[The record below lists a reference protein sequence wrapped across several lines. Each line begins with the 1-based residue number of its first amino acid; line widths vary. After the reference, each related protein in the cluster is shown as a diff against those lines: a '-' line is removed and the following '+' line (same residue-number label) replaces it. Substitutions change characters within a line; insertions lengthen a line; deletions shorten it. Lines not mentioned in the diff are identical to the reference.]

1 MGYCQAV
8 RQLALNQSFGSS
20 NLSIPAILRPT
31 EKLVFFVFRWIIYH
45 DNKTKW
51 YPAMVKGVPLFC
63 ITNTNIRNIWLDLFF
78 TLSIVIAYLKASA
91 CEIPNTI
98 HPSLNS
104 CTKSFGFAPQIR
116 VQDSLIQVFCCLYR
130 LLLSF
135 AILLN
140 TNSSNKQH
148 RPKMKSDLR

>member
-1 MGYCQAV
+1 M
-8 RQLALNQSFGSS
+8 ALNAHIFLMYLIYTLLHSVSFERQNMLPVYFIEFQSLCSS
-20 NLSIPAILRPT
+20 RMHYPRFALLAC
-31 EKLVFFVFRWIIYH
+31 FF
-45 DNKTKW
+45 
-51 YPAMVKGVPLFC
+51 

-116 VQDSLIQVFCCLYR
+116 VQVSLIQVFCCLYR